1 MSSTSLLWVVK
12 SWESVLKSLLTNPDC
27 TVNLRFLKDLGCH
40 AANNQSRRA
49 TAITI
54 TLMFSL
60 YGANFSALADDSSS
74 ESQSANS
81 GSSVPNTAKT
91 HGASTGSADPSAG
104 KEKTTGSVPVQ
115 KAQPAT
121 TAKTA
126 AGARKSASA
135 GQVGTEQ
142 TQSSVGKSLA
152 SKTIAAGGAVTLH
165 EPIQDDTPPKTVV
178 VGNEIVNPDAAWN
191 AALGDTKTL
200 MAKIGPGVSTTQP
213 SMLAALRNA
222 QGTSVRSIAQAASVP
237 NTSTNASTNTNTK
250 NGTSQGVNS
259 PAANGG
265 NTSIGGPSNSVQSQ
279 NPAAPG
285 GLHAPSIND
294 PNRGMFTAP
303 PVSGGQPAGIN
314 ANAATNQPST
324 GETAKPPSIPSAQ
337 FSQDKL
343 LFDKEN
349 DEWRQRYLIGEAI
362 ELSLPQP
369 SQLISLG
376 AKLPPIRLEA
386 NYTQPIS
393 LKDSLLYSLDNNLAI
408 RIANANKSAQ
418 KWLTVGQFGNFL
430 PNMIMNFQ
438 HQFLKGASLIGGV
451 IPTTFDTPNTT
462 AQAGFQMFGFQ
473 GGAVLFGTLSQ
484 LHQFRAAR
492 EQLHGTVNDT
502 LLAVTRGYYNLVQN
516 QALLQ
521 IQTRAVEVSRAQVV
535 LNQQLEQA
543 GTGTKFQVLQSDT
556 QLARDEQNLLGQE
569 VALRNS
575 AIDLATTLNLN
586 AAVNFLSVE
595 TEIRKVRLI
604 DPSLDINTLV
614 SLAVLNR
621 PELRQYESLRVAARR
636 NIQVAAAPLYPQ
648 FQFFGSVNG
657 NGATLGHSTTE
668 SKPSFTTVAVNA
680 PSSSSTIVSPNPNIV
695 GNGSST
701 LVASGTTQDVF
712 SQAAGAGASNKQPLV
727 AAAEQY
733 NAPTAVSRQM
743 RKSYTIGLRV
753 DWNYPGLGV
762 PTVASVWAAKA
773 LARQAL
779 LNSNQQLL
787 NVLQQVRESY
797 LLSQTAEREIE
808 VTTKAV
814 ISAAEELRLS
824 RVRLANGVG
833 TNIDVINSQRDF
845 TTALVNKAQ
854 AIIQFNIAQAQ
865 LLHDIGL
872 ITVDTLTSGRL
883 AKRDST

>member
-1 MSSTSLLWVVK
+1 M
-12 SWESVLKSLLTNPDC
+12 
-27 TVNLRFLKDLGCH
+27 R
-40 AANNQSRRA
+40 
-49 TAITI
+49 
-54 TLMFSL
+54 
-60 YGANFSALADDSSS
+60 
-74 ESQSANS
+74 
-81 GSSVPNTAKT
+81 
-91 HGASTGSADPSAG
+91 
-104 KEKTTGSVPVQ
+104 
-115 KAQPAT
+115 
-121 TAKTA
+121 
-126 AGARKSASA
+126 
-135 GQVGTEQ
+135 
-142 TQSSVGKSLA
+142 
-152 SKTIAAGGAVTLH
+152 
-165 EPIQDDTPPKTVV
+165 
-178 VGNEIVNPDAAWN
+178 
-191 AALGDTKTL
+191 TK
-200 MAKIGPGVSTTQP
+200 
-213 SMLAALRNA
+213 R
-222 QGTSVRSIAQAASVP
+222 IAQANRVP
-237 NTSTNASTNTNTK
+237 
-250 NGTSQGVNS
+250 G
-259 PAANGG
+259 PAP
-265 NTSIGGPSNSVQSQ
+265 TSIGDNTIGGTPGPNSSVQ
-279 NPAAPG
+279 NPAAPAG
-285 GLHAPSIND
+285 QPVKAPAIND
-294 PNRGMFTAP
+294 PNRGVLSSPPTAGGLP
-303 PVSGGQPAGIN
+303 PGIN
-314 ANAATNQPST
+314 AAPNTGKAATGVDARPSLLP
-324 GETAKPPSIPSAQ
+324 GAQ
-337 FSQDKL
+337 FSQDKAI
-343 LFDKEN
+343 FDKEN
-349 DEWRQRYLIGEAI
+349 EEWRQRYLVGEAI

-369 SQLISLG
+369 NQLMSLG
-376 AKLPPIRLEA
+376 SSLPPIRLEA

-408 RIANANKSAQ
+408 RIANSNRAAQ
-418 KWLTVGQFGNFL
+418 KWLSIGQFGNFL

-438 HQFLKGASLIGGV
+438 HQFLKGSSLIGGV
-451 IPTTFDTPNTT
+451 IPTTYDTPNTS

-473 GGAVLFGTLSQ
+473 GGAVLFGSLAQ

-502 LLAVTRGYYNLVQN
+502 LLAVTRGYYGLVQN

-521 IQTRAVEVSRAQVV
+521 IQTRAVEVSRAQVL

-575 AIDLATTLNLN
+575 AIDLATTMNLN

-604 DPSLDINTLV
+604 DPTLDINTLV

-621 PELRQYESLRVAARR
+621 PELRQYEQLRIAARR

-648 FQFFGSVNG
+648 MQFFGSING
-657 NGATLGHSTTE
+657 NGATLGHSQVLT
-668 SKPSFTTVAVNA
+668 KPSFTTVAVNA
-680 PSSSSTIVSPNPNIV
+680 PSSSSTIVSTNPNV
-695 GNGSST
+695 ASSAGT
-701 LVASGTTQDVF
+701 LVTSGGVQTIIGGTGSGT
-712 SQAAGAGASNKQPLV
+712 SNTAPLV

-733 NAPTAVSRQM
+733 TAPTLESRQM
-743 RKSYTIGLRV
+743 KKSYTIGLRV

-762 PTVASVWAAKA
+762 PTAANVWSAKA

-854 AIIQFNIAQAQ
+854 AIIQFNVAQAQ

-883 AKRDST
+883 VKRDST

>member
-1 MSSTSLLWVVK
+1 MDVIK
-12 SWESVLKSLLTNPDC
+12 GRESVLNS
-27 TVNLRFLKDLGCH
+27 RW
-40 AANNQSRRA
+40 NQSICSPIFPDLDDRGDRFARA
-49 TAITI
+49 KHCFKVAASIGLAIGVFCTSAVDAQNVQTQVPPSSQVPQNKTTAQSV
-54 TLMFSL
+54 TLHDPSPQV
-60 YGANFSALADDSSS
+60 DP
-74 ESQSANS
+74 
-81 GSSVPNTAKT
+81 VPKVPQVGVETV
-91 HGASTGSADPSAG
+91 DPSA
-104 KEKTTGSVPVQ
+104 
-115 KAQPAT
+115 AW
-121 TAKTA
+121 
-126 AGARKSASA
+126 
-135 GQVGTEQ
+135 
-142 TQSSVGKSLA
+142 
-152 SKTIAAGGAVTLH
+152 
-165 EPIQDDTPPKTVV
+165 
-178 VGNEIVNPDAAWN
+178 DAAVG
-191 AALGDTKTL
+191 AD
-200 MAKIGPGVSTTQP
+200 AKKIFAQIGPGVSPTENNYQVL
-213 SMLAALRNA
+213 SKAAKALRTKKLA
-222 QGTSVRSIAQAASVP
+222 QLNTRPVPP
-237 NTSTNASTNTNTK
+237 NTSIAA
-250 NGTSQGVNS
+250 GT
-259 PAANGG
+259 A
-265 NTSIGGPSNSVQSQ
+265 GGPPGANPATQ

-285 GLHAPSIND
+285 QPAAAATAPAIND
-294 PNRGMFTAP
+294 PNRGILSTPPTA
-303 PVSGGQPAGIN
+303 GGLPAGITTTPSPN
-314 ANAATNQPST
+314 QAAT
-324 GETAKPPSIPSAQ
+324 GEAAKPSILPGAQ
-337 FSQDKL
+337 FTQDKAI
-343 LFDKEN
+343 FDKEN
-349 DEWRQRYLIGEAI
+349 EEWRQRYLIGEAI

-369 SQLISLG
+369 NQLMSLG
-376 AKLPPIRLEA
+376 STLPPIRLEA

-408 RIANANKSAQ
+408 RIANSNKSAQ
-418 KWLTVGQFGNFL
+418 KWLAVGQFGGFL

-438 HQFLKGASLIGGV
+438 HQFLKGSTLIGGV
-451 IPTTFDTPNTT
+451 VPVTYDTPNTS
-462 AQAGFQMFGFQ
+462 AQAGFQYYGFQ
-473 GGAVLFGTLSQ
+473 GGAVLFGSLAQ
-484 LHQFRAAR
+484 LHAFRASR

-521 IQTRAVEVSRAQVV
+521 IQTRAVEVSRAQVL

-604 DPSLDINTLV
+604 DPTLDINTLV
-614 SLAVLNR
+614 ALAVLNR
-621 PELRQYESLRVAARR
+621 PELRQYEQLRIAARR

-648 FQFFGSVNG
+648 MQFFGSVNG
-657 NGATLGHSTTE
+657 NGQTLGHSQVL

-680 PSSSSTIVSPNPNIV
+680 PSASSTIVSPTANSTS
-695 GNGSST
+695 GT
-701 LVASGTTQDVF
+701 LV
-712 SQAAGAGASNKQPLV
+712 GAGQTQSTSTFPYNGTSNGTPLV
-727 AAAEQY
+727 SSAEQY
-733 NAPTAVSRQM
+733 NPPTLVNRQM
-743 RKSYTIGLRV
+743 KTSYTIGLRV

-762 PTVASVWAAKA
+762 PTTANVFSAKA
-773 LARQAL
+773 IARQAL

-872 ITVDTLTSGRL
+872 ITLDTLTSGRL
-883 AKRDST
+883 VKREAT

>member
-1 MSSTSLLWVVK
+1 MDDRV
-12 SWESVLKSLLTNPDC
+12 
-27 TVNLRFLKDLGCH
+27 DL
-40 AANNQSRRA
+40 
-49 TAITI
+49 
-54 TLMFSL
+54 
-60 YGANFSALADDSSS
+60 
-74 ESQSANS
+74 
-81 GSSVPNTAKT
+81 V
-91 HGASTGSADPSAG
+91 
-104 KEKTTGSVPVQ
+104 
-115 KAQPAT
+115 
-121 TAKTA
+121 
-126 AGARKSASA
+126 AGAKHCFKVAASIGLAVGIFCSSAVDA
-135 GQVGTEQ
+135 QNAQ
-142 TQSSVGKSLA
+142 NTQIPQNSQQS
-152 SKTIAAGGAVTLH
+152 VTLH
-165 EPIQDDTPPKTVV
+165 DPSPSKKEDAVPKGPV
-178 VGNEIVNPDAAWN
+178 VGVETVNPGAAWD
-191 AALGDTKTL
+191 AALGTD
-200 MAKIGPGVSTTQP
+200 AKKIFADIGPGVSPTENNYQILSKAAKVLRKKKLAQLNRQP
-213 SMLAALRNA
+213 
-222 QGTSVRSIAQAASVP
+222 VP
-237 NTSTNASTNTNTK
+237 PNSTVGDSA
-250 NGTSQGVNS
+250 V
-259 PAANGG
+259 
-265 NTSIGGPSNSVQSQ
+265 GGPPGSNAATQS
-279 NPAAPG
+279 PAAPG
-285 GLHAPSIND
+285 GPAAAAPIAPAIND
-294 PNRGMFTAP
+294 PNRGVLSTPPTAGGLPPGVTTAP
-303 PVSGGQPAGIN
+303 TPN
-314 ANAATNQPST
+314 KAAT
-324 GETAKPPSIPSAQ
+324 GEDARPSILPGAQ
-337 FSQDKL
+337 FTQDKAI
-343 LFDKEN
+343 FDKEN
-349 DEWRQRYLIGEAI
+349 EEWRQRYLIGEAI

-369 SQLISLG
+369 NQLMSLG
-376 AKLPPIRLEA
+376 STLPPIRLEA

-393 LKDSLLYSLDNNLAI
+393 LKDSLLYSLDNNLAV
-408 RIANANKSAQ
+408 RIANSNKAAQ
-418 KWLTVGQFGNFL
+418 KWLAVGQFGGFL

-438 HQFLKGASLIGGV
+438 HQFLKGSTLIGGIV
-451 IPTTFDTPNTT
+451 PETFDTPNTS
-462 AQAGFQMFGFQ
+462 AQAGFQYFGFQ
-473 GGAVLFGTLSQ
+473 GGAVLFGSLAQ
-484 LHQFRAAR
+484 LHAFRASR

-521 IQTRAVEVSRAQVV
+521 IQTRAVEVSRAQVL

-604 DPSLDINTLV
+604 DPTLDINTLV
-614 SLAVLNR
+614 ALAVLNR
-621 PELRQYESLRVAARR
+621 PELRQYEQLRIAARR

-648 FQFFGSVNG
+648 MQFFGSVNG
-657 NGATLGHSTTE
+657 NGQTLGHSQTL

-680 PSSSSTIVSPNPNIV
+680 PSSSSTIVSPTANSTSGTLV
-695 GNGSST
+695 GAGSVQNTSAFPGLGTSNST
-701 LVASGTTQDVF
+701 PLVAS
-712 SQAAGAGASNKQPLV
+712 
-727 AAAEQY
+727 AEQF
-733 NAPTAVSRQM
+733 NPPTLVNRQM
-743 RKSYTIGLRV
+743 RTSYTIGLRV

-762 PTVASVWAAKA
+762 PTTAAVFSAKA
-773 LARQAL
+773 IARQAL

-883 AKRDST
+883 VKREST